1 MRDSPSKHLSLRF
14 QKSDALLTVVSLA
27 VWMVAFWGPLS
38 DIFGQAF
45 SRVEQ
50 GYILLVPLVVA
61 YLAFLRR
68 SRWRMV
74 VGGGNFV
81 GIILVILGIVTSTY
95 GLDRDHIVLWHVGP
109 LISLLGI
116 LISLLGHRFVLV
128 FSPAILAAV
137 AVVPVPGFIRQELSR
152 PMQNMA
158 TNVTSS
164 ILDLFGVPMTRI
176 GNVLH
181 IQDQAVAVGEA
192 CNGMRLMLPLALVI
206 YALVF
211 AIPLKGWTRLLLILA
226 SVPVAIL
233 CNTLR
238 LVPTAIAY
246 GYLPSWATFVH
257 DFGGWLMIPMAIWI
271 LLLLLRLAV
280 WIDLPVGRWRLV
292 GA

>member
-1 MRDSPSKHLSLRF
+1 MRDSSSKNLSLRF
-14 QKSDALLTVVSLA
+14 QKTDALLTAISLA
-27 VWMVAFWGPLS
+27 VWLLAFWSPLR
-38 DIFGQAF
+38 DIFLQAF
-45 SRVEQ
+45 SRVDQ
-50 GYILLVPLVVA
+50 GYILLVPLVTA

-81 GIILVILGIVTSTY
+81 GVILVIIGFVTSTY
-95 GLDRDHIVLWHVGP
+95 GFDRDHIVLWHAGP
-109 LISLLGI
+109 LIALLGI
-116 LISLLGHRFVLV
+116 LVSLLGFRFVSV
-128 FSPAILAAV
+128 FFPAILAAFT
-137 AVVPVPGFIRQELSR
+137 VVPVPGVIRQYLSQ
-152 PMQNMA
+152 PMQSMA

-164 ILDLFGVPMTRI
+164 ILDLFGVPVIRI

-206 YALVF
+206 YAFVF
-211 AIPLKGWTRLLLILA
+211 AIPLKSWTRLLLILA
-226 SVPVAIL
+226 SVPVAIF

-238 LVPTAIAY
+238 LVPTALAY
-246 GYLPSWATFVH
+246 GYFPSWATFVH
-257 DFGGWLMIPMAIWI
+257 DLGGWLMIPLAIWI